1 METQTTVDR
10 FGRVVIPKVTRDHF
24 GLVPGS
30 ALTVIDA
37 GTGVLLQPSSP
48 AASVSV
54 KGGVLVF
61 QGDITGPADAPVRRD
76 RDERIRRFLPGRK
89 R

>member
-1 METQTTVDR
+1 MEAQTTVDR
-10 FGRVVIPKVTRDHF
+10 FGRIVIPKATRDHF
-24 GLVPGS
+24 GLAPGT

-37 GTGVLLQPSSP
+37 ATGVLLQPSAP
-48 AASVSV
+48 TASLRV

-61 QGDITGPADAPVRRD
+61 QGEITGAADAPVRRD

>member
-1 METQTTVDR
+1 MEAQTTVDR
-10 FGRVVIPKVTRDHF
+10 FGRVVIPKATRDHF

-30 ALTVIDA
+30 ALTVTDVEA
-37 GTGVLLQPSSP
+37 GVLLKPSSP
-48 AASVSV
+48 MASLRV

-61 QGDITGPADAPVRRD
+61 SGDVTGAADAPVRRD
-76 RDERIRRFLPGRK
+76 RSERIRRFLPARK

>member
-10 FGRVVIPKVTRDHF
+10 FGRVVIPKGTRDHL

-30 ALTVIDA
+30 ALTVTDVED
-37 GTGVLLQPSSP
+37 GVLLTPSAP
-48 AASVSV
+48 AASLRL

-61 QGDITGPADAPVRRD
+61 SGNVTGAADAPVRRD
-76 RDERIRRFLPGRK
+76 RNERIRRFLPGRK